1 MYPLKRTL
9 CIQGAN
15 VCMAHPGNTNIIPFD
30 DVKHMASSRNVR
42 SASVRR
48 NGRADAAVGEAM
60 PSAREDGRSSAR
72 YAASGDYGVSART
85 GVSSSYGASSS
96 SFSSRVSTGRSTD
109 IHLAG
114 VLARPTSATRA
125 RTARSRTY
133 LGLLPALVSTRP
145 CARSPQ
151 MTSLLRAPLS
161 RRMKRRAVN
170 ARRGLL
176 PIGERLARNS
186 EPRKCSR
193 ASLAPMI
200 AIGRKRLGLRYIR
213 PRWAKATRERSRTSA
228 ARRLRANARR
238 LPLKGRRHRASSPP
252 VLQSSAIASLHCHGL
267 GFSVS
272 HDQAVLS
279 RA

>member
-1 MYPLKRTL
+1 MCVPRLFDGMGAPMLQWARQCRRRERTVVFL
-9 CIQGAN
+9 RGMRHRAATAFLPAR
-15 VCMAHPGNTNIIPFD
+15 VCLLLTGLRLRLFLLVFPRGVRLISIWPG
-30 DVKHMASSRNVR
+30 RLVR
-42 SASVRR
+42 A
-48 NGRADAAVGEAM
+48 
-60 PSAREDGRSSAR
+60 
-72 YAASGDYGVSART
+72 
-85 GVSSSYGASSS
+85 
-96 SFSSRVSTGRSTD
+96 
-109 IHLAG
+109 
-114 VLARPTSATRA
+114 SATRA

-133 LGLLPALVSTRP
+133 PGLLPALVSTRP

-228 ARRLRANARR
+228 DRRLRANARR

-252 VLQSSAIASLHCHGL
+252 VLQSS
-267 GFSVS
+267 
-272 HDQAVLS
+272 
-279 RA
+279 